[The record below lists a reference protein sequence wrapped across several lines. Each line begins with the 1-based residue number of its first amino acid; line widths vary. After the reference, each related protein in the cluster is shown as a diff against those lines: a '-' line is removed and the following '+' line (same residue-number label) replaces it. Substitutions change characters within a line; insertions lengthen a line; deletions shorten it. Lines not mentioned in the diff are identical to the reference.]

1 MGANSSK
8 LEKALT
14 ELPDG
19 ERYFGLENFG
29 NTCYANSV
37 LQTLY
42 YCRPFRDRI
51 LQYASS
57 TSCRPAEDNLLLCLA
72 ELFVQI
78 STHKRKTGVI
88 APKRFVQRLKR
99 DNELFRSYMHQDAHE
114 FLNYLLNE
122 CSELLEKEQRQQ
134 LKACGQPA
142 AASPSDQP
150 APTWV
155 HELFQGKLVNETR
168 CLQCERVTSREEAFY
183 DLSLEIEQNSSLTS
197 CLQNFSSTET
207 LDAEDKFFCDHCQC
221 LQEAQKRMKVKQL
234 PRILCLHLK
243 RFKYIEQYD
252 RMRKLMYRVV
262 FPFELKLRNT
272 TDDCLQ
278 ADHEFALFGVVVH
291 VGSGP
296 NHGHYVSF
304 IKSHNN
310 WLYFDDETVELIDE
324 TMVQSAFGSTQEYGS
339 NMDHGYI
346 LLYEQVS
353 QDVLG

>member
-42 YCRPFRDRI
+42 FCRPFRDRV
-51 LQYASS
+51 LQYA
-57 TSCRPAEDNLLLCLA
+57 TSAAAKSAEDSLLLCLA
-72 ELFVQI
+72 ELFYQI
-78 STHKRKTGVI
+78 HTHKKKTGII

-122 CSELLEKEQRQQ
+122 CSELLEKEQVQKH
-134 LKACGQPA
+134 KASSTLQGTNG
-142 AASPSDQP
+142 
-150 APTWV
+150 APPTTWV

-168 CLQCERVTSREEAFY
+168 CLQCETVTNREEAFY

-207 LDAEDKFFCDHCQC
+207 LDADDKFFCDKCQC
-221 LQEAQKRMKVKQL
+221 LQEAQKRMKVKML

-272 TDDCLQ
+272 TDDCQQ
-278 ADHEFALFGVVVH
+278 ADQEMALFGVVVH

-304 IKSHNN
+304 VKSHGN
-310 WLYFDDETVELIDE
+310 WLYFDDENVELTDE
-324 TMVQSAFGSTQEYGS
+324 ETVQSAFGSTQEYGS
-339 NMDHGYI
+339 CMDHGYI
-346 LLYEQVS
+346 LFYERLDA
-353 QDVLG
+353 QDGS